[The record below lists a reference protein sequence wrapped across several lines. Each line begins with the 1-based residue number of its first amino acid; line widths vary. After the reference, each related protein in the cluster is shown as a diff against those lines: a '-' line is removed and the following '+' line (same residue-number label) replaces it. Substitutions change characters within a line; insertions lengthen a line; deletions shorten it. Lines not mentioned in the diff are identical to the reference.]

1 MSHKKSINTEELEK
15 HIAEKMLEEKRKSR
29 ERIFLTALV
38 LGCMVAL
45 YIVFTAMGADSSKE
59 LQKEVKKP
67 RFESPSAKK
76 TSSNKAHK

>member
-1 MSHKKSINTEELEK
+1 MAHKKSINTEELEK

-29 ERIFLTALV
+29 ERIFLTTLV

-45 YIVFTAMGADSSKE
+45 YIVFSAMGAGSSKE
-59 LQKEVKKP
+59 LQKEVKQP

-76 TSSNKAHK
+76 TTYNKAPK